1 MFEVEIN
8 YDKIL
13 SRKERNSVKYIRKFI
28 DSDLCYDGKILI
40 IYGLRHT
47 GKTSMLEHTLT
58 SYRDK
63 VKFAFLEASV
73 NDTMETVEQKIEEA
87 KKDGASVVCID
98 EITKVSDFQMLSSIL
113 SDRFAKAGI
122 RVIITGNDSLGF
134 NFAQNSE
141 LFDRC
146 KMISTTH
153 ISFTEYCRILG
164 INDID
169 DYIEYGG
176 LMCQSKS
183 EAFVKDYNSVRKYL
197 DSAVA
202 ENIYN
207 SIKASD
213 ENSNISVLSF
223 DELRAVIAKAIEKYS
238 GKFNV
243 AVAQNILK
251 KESVNS
257 PLTSMEKD
265 GYPEALV
272 ESLNVKDK
280 EIIKDLVEEIN
291 ADKNINC
298 KINENMLQEIE
309 TYLIEMD
316 VLSAVKKV
324 EFVYD
329 DAIGW
334 RTRKTSNDFYIIQ
347 PAVKYHHLSKC
358 ADFID
363 DHHAYEH
370 LDDDLKTFM
379 KDKLKDIIKED
390 MIEQIIAFDL
400 KNEFGNTPYDVFK
413 TEFYNNSNK
422 FGEYNILI
430 YDKSAKKYWAFE
442 VKHTTKSCY
451 KHHKYLNNEFI
462 RDFLDRNYGS
472 RENAAVLYRGASCE
486 DSDDGSL
493 YLNITE
499 FLLAVEKHH
508 DMDKAMSELAAGISQ
523 YADKVSIA
531 SV

>member
-1 MFEVEIN
+1 MFEVEMH

-13 SRKERNSVKYIRKFI
+13 SRKERDSVKDIRNFI
-28 DSDLCYDGKILI
+28 DSDLCYDGKVLIL
-40 IYGLRHT
+40 YGLRRT

-87 KKDGASVVCID
+87 KKDGASIVCVD
-98 EITKVSDFQMLSSIL
+98 EITKVSDFQMLASIL
-113 SDRFAKAGI
+113 PDRFAKAGI
-122 RVIITGNDSLGF
+122 RVIITGTDSLGF

-146 KMISTTH
+146 KMISTTY
-153 ISFTEYCRILG
+153 IPFTEHCRVLG
-164 INDID
+164 TNDID

-176 LMCQSKS
+176 LMCRSKS
-183 EAFVKDYNSVRKYL
+183 EAFVKDYNSARKYL

-202 ENIYN
+202 ENICN

-223 DELRAVIAKAIEKYS
+223 YELRAVIAKAVEKYS

-251 KESVNS
+251 KVNVNS
-257 PLTSMEKD
+257 PLTSMEKE

-272 ESLNVKDK
+272 ESLKVQDK
-280 EIIKDLVEEIN
+280 EIVKDFAKEIN
-291 ADKNINC
+291 ADKNIHC
-298 KINENMLQEIE
+298 KITEDMLQEIE

-324 EFVYD
+324 EFGYD
-329 DAIGW
+329 DIIGW

-347 PAVKYHHLSKC
+347 PAVKYHHLSKGV
-358 ADFID
+358 DFID

-370 LDDDLKTFM
+370 LNDDVKTFM
-379 KDKLKDIIKED
+379 KDKLKDI
-390 MIEQIIAFDL
+390 
-400 KNEFGNTPYDVFK
+400 
-413 TEFYNNSNK
+413 
-422 FGEYNILI
+422 
-430 YDKSAKKYWAFE
+430 
-442 VKHTTKSCY
+442 VK
-451 KHHKYLNNEFI
+451 
-462 RDFLDRNYGS
+462 
-472 RENAAVLYRGASCE
+472 
-486 DSDDGSL
+486 
-493 YLNITE
+493 
-499 FLLAVEKHH
+499 
-508 DMDKAMSELAAGISQ
+508 
-523 YADKVSIA
+523 
-531 SV
+531 